1 MCWYLFIISEKK
13 KATTSVSSSDYLENE
28 VEFLSRQLEDLSVG
42 HSQQLQ
48 SSVPKNES
56 CSSSLFGDVSTNDSS
71 QDVID
76 SVLPTFNGYS
86 LHPPRMKLSL
96 LNSGHPESDDDGYHD
111 DSDDSDDNDDDDEDD
126 DIKECNVNIPGDP
139 NSLQRELAPDNLDS
153 EYGCG
158 VDGSYEGISK
168 SLMLRDVQATQC
180 HLQVDF
186 SIENHDMTDK
196 KISNVKTN
204 EYPRKRHEA
213 RTVEEVKS
221 ISESTT
227 QNDFKSRNINEHGKK
242 FMLVNNIKKS
252 KRMTVLSEADV
263 IEIFGSSDEDDD
275 SKSFL
280 SKQVSSKFTEKTLKG
295 SVSKIKS
302 RNEIPGFV
310 TKSSEMKS
318 LLGPVHYANSDFS
331 DQTHQHNFPE
341 EYSFRTNECVPGSL
355 QEFLRDHS
363 RAFLS
368 KDDMK
373 YVNDT
378 KKSKKELL
386 ESKGQVLKP
395 QNNGLI
401 SAPQSS
407 NCKSKTAVKSDGF
420 SDVYSAGRY
429 EEVQGDKCGKE
440 NVDSPFDDFMPA
452 PLSKRLAKQLRG
464 KQRLA
469 SLHSISSVTD
479 DK

>member
-1 MCWYLFIISEKK
+1 
-13 KATTSVSSSDYLENE
+13 
-28 VEFLSRQLEDLSVG
+28 
-42 HSQQLQ
+42 
-48 SSVPKNES
+48 
-56 CSSSLFGDVSTNDSS
+56 
-71 QDVID
+71 
-76 SVLPTFNGYS
+76 
-86 LHPPRMKLSL
+86 
-96 LNSGHPESDDDGYHD
+96 
-111 DSDDSDDNDDDDEDD
+111 
-126 DIKECNVNIPGDP
+126 
-139 NSLQRELAPDNLDS
+139 
-153 EYGCG
+153 
-158 VDGSYEGISK
+158 
-168 SLMLRDVQATQC
+168 MLRDVQATQC
-180 HLQVDF
+180 HLQVDV

-213 RTVEEVKS
+213 RTVEEIKS

-227 QNDFKSRNINEHGKK
+227 QNDFKSRNVNEHGKK

-252 KRMTVLSEADV
+252 KQMTVLSEADV

-280 SKQVSSKFTEKTLKG
+280 SRQVSSKFTEKTLKG

-310 TKSSEMKS
+310 TEFSETNSSQR
-318 LLGPVHYANSDFS
+318 PVHYANSD
-331 DQTHQHNFPE
+331 QTRWHNFCE
-341 EYSFRTNECVPGSL
+341 EDSFRTNECVPGSL

-363 RAFLS
+363 RAFLG
-368 KDDMK
+368 KDDVK

-378 KKSKKELL
+378 KRSKKELL
-386 ESKGQVLKP
+386 ESKWQVLKP

-401 SAPQSS
+401 STPQSS
-407 NCKSKTAVKSDGF
+407 NCKSKTVVRSDGF

>member
-1 MCWYLFIISEKK
+1 M
-13 KATTSVSSSDYLENE
+13 
-28 VEFLSRQLEDLSVG
+28 
-42 HSQQLQ
+42 
-48 SSVPKNES
+48 
-56 CSSSLFGDVSTNDSS
+56 
-71 QDVID
+71 
-76 SVLPTFNGYS
+76 
-86 LHPPRMKLSL
+86 
-96 LNSGHPESDDDGYHD
+96 
-111 DSDDSDDNDDDDEDD
+111 
-126 DIKECNVNIPGDP
+126 NIPGDP
-139 NSLQRELAPDNLDS
+139 NLLQKELAPDNLDS

-158 VDGSYEGISK
+158 VDGSYGGISK

-180 HLQVDF
+180 HLQVDV

-252 KRMTVLSEADV
+252 KQMTVLSEADV

-280 SKQVSSKFTEKTLKG
+280 SRQVSSKFTEKTLKG

-310 TKSSEMKS
+310 TESSEMKS
-318 LLGPVHYANSDFS
+318 LLGPVHYANSDFLG
-331 DQTHQHNFPE
+331 QTHQHNFPE

>member
-1 MCWYLFIISEKK
+1 MCWYLFVISEKK
-13 KATTSVSSSDYLENE
+13 KATTSVSSSEYLENE
-28 VEFLSRQLEDLSVG
+28 VEFLSRQLEDISVG

-48 SSVPKNES
+48 SSEP
-56 CSSSLFGDVSTNDSS
+56 SSLFSDVSTNDSL

-76 SVLPTFNGYS
+76 SVLPTFSGYS
-86 LHPPRMKLSL
+86 LHPPGMKLSL
-96 LNSGHPESDDDGYHD
+96 VNSGHPDSDDDGYHD
-111 DSDDSDDNDDDDEDD
+111 DSDDNDDNDDDDDEDV

-158 VDGSYEGISK
+158 VDGSYGGISK

-180 HLQVDF
+180 HLQVDV

-204 EYPRKRHEA
+204 EYPRKGHEA

-252 KRMTVLSEADV
+252 KQMTVLSEADV

-280 SKQVSSKFTEKTLKG
+280 SRQVSSKFTEKTLKG

-310 TKSSEMKS
+310 TESSEMKS
-318 LLGPVHYANSDFS
+318 LLGPVHYANSDFLG
-331 DQTHQHNFPE
+331 QTHQ
-341 EYSFRTNECVPGSL
+341 

-401 SAPQSS
+401 STPQSS

>member
-1 MCWYLFIISEKK
+1 MCWYLFVISEKK
-13 KATTSVSSSDYLENE
+13 KATTSVSSSEYLENE
-28 VEFLSRQLEDLSVG
+28 VEFLSRQLEDISVG

-48 SSVPKNES
+48 SSEP
-56 CSSSLFGDVSTNDSS
+56 SSLFSDVSTNDSL

-76 SVLPTFNGYS
+76 SVLPTFSGYS
-86 LHPPRMKLSL
+86 LHPPGMKLSL
-96 LNSGHPESDDDGYHD
+96 VNSGHPDSDDDGYHD
-111 DSDDSDDNDDDDEDD
+111 DSDDNDDNDDDDEDV

-158 VDGSYEGISK
+158 VDGSYGGISK
-168 SLMLRDVQATQC
+168 SSMLRDVQATQC
-180 HLQVDF
+180 HLQVDV

-252 KRMTVLSEADV
+252 KQMTVLSEADV

-275 SKSFL
+275 SKSFF
-280 SKQVSSKFTEKTLKG
+280 SRQVSSKFTEKTLKG

-310 TKSSEMKS
+310 TESSEMKS
-318 LLGPVHYANSDFS
+318 LLGPVHYANSDFLG
-331 DQTHQHNFPE
+331 QTHQ
-341 EYSFRTNECVPGSL
+341 

-395 QNNGLI
+395 QNNSLI